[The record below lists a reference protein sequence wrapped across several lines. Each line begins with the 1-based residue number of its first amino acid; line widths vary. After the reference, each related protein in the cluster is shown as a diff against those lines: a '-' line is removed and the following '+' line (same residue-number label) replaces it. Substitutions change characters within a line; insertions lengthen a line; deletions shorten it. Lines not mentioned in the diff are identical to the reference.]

1 MVYVVIIEMQDQREP
16 EVEVRKTNVKIFL
29 EHMKQKFARMLD
41 IICPDKNASK
51 DLVTV
56 SEIRPLFELI
66 IDTQTLK
73 DRKVSLVWLNEQT
86 IQQYNDPDVQKII
99 FFVPPTVKYVQ
110 LIKKFYRM
118 IKKKN
123 YDKKL
128 FLVYYPKRSMMCK
141 YYMDQEKML
150 VLFENSTYDFNFDLI
165 PLFTD
170 LLSLEYKP
178 ALTEMYISSEY
189 TCYNLVAES
198 IQRLQMVFGK
208 VPTFLIKG
216 DKARIAYE
224 ILDRLQKEHSNRLTY
239 DQGTS
244 V

>member
-1 MVYVVIIEMQDQREP
+1 MADQGET
-16 EVEVRKTNVKIFL
+16 EVRKTNVKIFL
-29 EHMKQKFARMLD
+29 EHMKQKFARILD
-41 IICPDKNASK
+41 TICPDRNASK

-86 IQQYNDPDVQKII
+86 IQQYSDPDVQKII
-99 FFVPPTVKYVQ
+99 FFVPPTYKYVQ
-110 LIKKFYRM
+110 LIKKFHRM
-118 IKKKN
+118 LKKKN

-128 FLVYYPKRSMMCK
+128 YLVYYPKRTLMCK
-141 YYMDQEKML
+141 YFMDQEKIL

-165 PLFTD
+165 PLFND

-178 ALTEMYISSEY
+178 ALSEMFVSAEY

-198 IQRLQMVFGK
+198 ILRLQMVFGK
-208 VPTFLIKG
+208 VPSFLIKG
-216 DKARIAYE
+216 DKARIVFE
-224 ILDRLQKEHSNRLTY
+224 ILGRLQKEHGNSLAV
-239 DQGTS
+239 DQGRQA
-244 V
+244 